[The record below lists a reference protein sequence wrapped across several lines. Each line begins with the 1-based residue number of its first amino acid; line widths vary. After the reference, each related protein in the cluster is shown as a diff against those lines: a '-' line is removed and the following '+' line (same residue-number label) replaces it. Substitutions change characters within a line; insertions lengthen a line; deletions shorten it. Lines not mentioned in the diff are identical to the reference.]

1 MALVTNDTFQK
12 IVGYRLGTDKK
23 WATGGGFF
31 VIPVNSGDYIT
42 VNNRKLIQLAI
53 VSDLDS
59 SNIVIDQEL
68 SNILYFKVKTELE
81 VTGSF
86 TAPSNSKYLLV
97 SGEDINSNSVLADCA
112 ISFLING
119 VDILYI
125 EEPEEPEELELPLP
139 EPLTVGIDTYIS
151 LLDANTYIRT
161 HYTAAQA
168 AVWDSLS
175 NADKDAYLRQGC
187 AKIDSQ
193 RLAGKKA
200 SLAQKLE
207 FPRAIFSAAAHR
219 YITQK
224 EVPDAV
230 KSAQVEEA
238 FALSKGIPKRLE
250 LQRQGVKSFRL
261 GELSEEYTGTMNNTL
276 ISETSR
282 QLLRPFL
289 AGGVPIC

>member
-31 VIPVNSGDYIT
+31 VI
-42 VNNRKLIQLAI
+42 NRKLIQLAI

-59 SNIVIDQEL
+59 SNIVIGQEL

-86 TAPSNSKYLLV
+86 TAPSNSKYLLYLLV